1 MTADSLAPLCD
12 YVRERMPLRARA
24 IGRAKLRSIVAET
37 VANWPTPHLMGCRPG
52 SREEHLALSATE
64 TAVCHTLERRYGFI
78 WTLLLSAVVS
88 AVIQQVLKWW
98 LERRENQEQMELWR
112 LEAAAA

>member
-37 VANWPTPHLMGCRPG
+37 VAHWPTPTLMGCRPG
-52 SREEHLALSATE
+52 SREEHLALSAAE
-64 TAVCHTLERRYGFI
+64 TAVCHALERRYGFI

-88 AVIQQVLKWW
+88 AVIQQVLRWW
-98 LERRENQEQMELWR
+98 IERRENQEQIEVWR
-112 LEAAAA
+112 REAAA